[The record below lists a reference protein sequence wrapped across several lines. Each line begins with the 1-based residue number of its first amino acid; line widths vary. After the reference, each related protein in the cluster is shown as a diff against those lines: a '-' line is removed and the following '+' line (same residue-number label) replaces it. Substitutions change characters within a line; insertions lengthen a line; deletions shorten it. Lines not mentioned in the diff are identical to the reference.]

1 MCRQDSCCWLLTKCT
16 KCRSREASLTHR
28 EGSAVEEEM
37 ETSWEMRR
45 DSMVSPGLGALRY
58 CGHHGGQIDTR
69 QTVAQVDTS
78 PRTTLLQQCVM
89 QYLWNNCG
97 CELKIL
103 CKVVAVQF
111 HAY

>member
-1 MCRQDSCCWLLTKCT
+1 M
-16 KCRSREASLTHR
+16 
-28 EGSAVEEEM
+28 VEEVT
-37 ETSWEMRR
+37 ETTWEMRR

-58 CGHHGGQIDTR
+58 CGHRGGQIDTR